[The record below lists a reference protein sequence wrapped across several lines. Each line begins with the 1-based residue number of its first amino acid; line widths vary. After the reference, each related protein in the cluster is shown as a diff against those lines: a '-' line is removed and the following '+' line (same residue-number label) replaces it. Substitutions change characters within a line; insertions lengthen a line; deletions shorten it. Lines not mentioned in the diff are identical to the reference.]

1 MERGQ
6 HQDVCLAHT
15 VLKLLGTPHWENKTK
30 TNYLPHIDKCKH
42 LEKDSEVIFQF
53 KCSECNFQPPNA
65 ILMMFTCINDLEK

>member
-30 TNYLPHIDKCKH
+30 TNYLSHIDKCTH
-42 LEKDSEVIFQF
+42 LKRTVVIFKF
-53 KCSECNFQPPNA
+53 KCCECNCQPTNA
-65 ILMMFTCINDLEK
+65 ILIMFTSINDLEK